1 MNKELRAR
9 SARYMQFS
17 IYLVTSRSPIPL
29 WNNFQPK
36 IRQILNPREKR
47 KMSQLL
53 MPYFKNKTGICIGGE
68 IFWEFNEYLKHAKQV
83 INVDI
88 TPIPA
93 GPPVT
98 PEL

>member
-1 MNKELRAR
+1 
-9 SARYMQFS
+9 
-17 IYLVTSRSPIPL
+17 
-29 WNNFQPK
+29 
-36 IRQILNPREKR
+36 
-47 KMSQLL
+47 MSQLL